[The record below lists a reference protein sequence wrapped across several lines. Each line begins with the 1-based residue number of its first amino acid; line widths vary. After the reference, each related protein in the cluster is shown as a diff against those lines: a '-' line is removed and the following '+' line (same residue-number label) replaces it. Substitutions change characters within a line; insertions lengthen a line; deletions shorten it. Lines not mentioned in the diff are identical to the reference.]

1 MSFVSQV
8 DLYSGAVFIQQT
20 LGWNLYAGV
29 AFLLAIAILFTA
41 FGQYVAEPCQHRLN
55 AQPVFGLYLLC
66 YISHSSSIMGTVL
79 LILQVV

>member
-1 MSFVSQV
+1 M

-41 FGQYVAEPCQHRLN
+41 FGQYVAAEQCQHGHKT
-55 AQPVFGLYLLC
+55 QQVFGLFLLC
-66 YISHSSSIMGTVL
+66 DI
-79 LILQVV
+79 